1 MFLKNKIERKQHWI
15 VCMAAALLGIVATFI
30 ARILIGGIAFFSNLF
45 YLHKFSI
52 SEFHFTDIKLAP
64 WTISIPVIGGVL
76 VGLIARFGSA
86 GIRGHGIPEAMEKVL
101 YGDSRIPRRMTF
113 LKPFASALAIGT
125 GGPFGAEGP
134 IIATGASLGSW
145 LGRLKIFSVHSSKD
159 RKILLAAGAAAGMTA
174 IFGTPLSAIFISIEL
189 LLFEFSAST
198 FVPVVIAVGVA
209 YTIRL
214 SSGFTQPVFMMDF
227 MPAEFGYNMFYYF
240 LIGALTGGVAC
251 FISKLVFWI
260 EDQFEKL
267 SIHWMYWPA
276 IGGIVVG
283 VVGYLE
289 PRSLGVGYD
298 NITTALHAKLFI
310 GSALALFFWKLVSWA
325 VALGS
330 GTSGGTLAPLLTF
343 GSSLG
348 LAFGIIGQGLFPEL
362 GIRPEVCALVG
373 MSAMF
378 AGATR
383 AILTSTVFAL
393 ESTGVGFGI
402 APLLLG
408 NSAAYLISLIF
419 MEETIMT
426 EKLAR
431 KGKKVPS
438 EYFHVRDE
446 WRQKINA
453 TLKE

>member
-1 MFLKNKIERKQHWI
+1 MDGSMFLKNKIERSQLW
-15 VCMAAALLGIVATFI
+15 LLCLASSFLAVVASLV
-30 ARILIGGIAFFSNLF
+30 ARILIAGISLFTNLF
-45 YLHKFSI
+45 YLKSFSI
-52 SEFHFTDIKLAP
+52 EEFHFTNITLTP
-64 WTISIPVIGGVL
+64 WSIFIPIVGGVL

-101 YGDSRIPRRMTF
+101 YGDSRIPRRITF

-145 LGRLKIFSVHSSKD
+145 LGRLKIFSETSSKD

-174 IFGTPLSAIFISIEL
+174 IFGTPLSAVFISIEL

-198 FVPVVIAVGVA
+198 FVPVVVAVGTA

-214 SSGFTQPVFMMDF
+214 ATGFVHPVFMMDF
-227 MPAEFGYNMFYYF
+227 IPAKFSYNMFYYF
-240 LIGALTGGVAC
+240 IVGALTGGTAC
-251 FISKLVFWI
+251 FISKTVFWI

-283 VVGYLE
+283 VIGYIE
-289 PRSLGVGYD
+289 PKSLGVGYE
-298 NITTALHAKLFI
+298 NITAALHAKLLI
-310 GSALALFFWKLVSWA
+310 SSALSLFFWKFISWA
-325 VALGS
+325 IALGS

-348 LAFGIIGQGLFPEL
+348 LALGIIGQNLFPEL
-362 GIRPEVCALVG
+362 GIRAELCALVG

-378 AGATR
+378 TGATR
-383 AILTSTVFAL
+383 AVLTSTVFAL
-393 ESTGVGFGI
+393 ESTGLSFGI

-419 MEETIMT
+419 MKETIMT
-426 EKLAR
+426 EKLVR
-431 KGKKVPS
+431 KGKHVPS
-438 EYFHVRDE
+438 EYFH
-446 WRQKINA
+446 
-453 TLKE
+453 LKNEIKEI

>member
-1 MFLKNKIERKQHWI
+1 MYFKNKVERKQLWL
-15 VCMAAALLGIVATFI
+15 VCLAASFLGIIATFVATM
-30 ARILIGGIAFFSNLF
+30 LLNGISFFSNLF
-45 YLHKFSI
+45 YLHKI
-52 SEFHFTDIKLAP
+52 SFEEFHFSSVTFTP
-64 WTISIPVIGGVL
+64 WSIGIPVVGGIL

-101 YGDSRIPRRMTF
+101 YGDSRIPRRITF

-145 LGRLKIFSVHSSKD
+145 IGRHKIFSNTSSKD

-174 IFGTPLSAIFISIEL
+174 IFGTPLSAIFLSIEL

-198 FVPVVIAVGVA
+198 FVPVVVAVGIA

-214 SSGFTQPVFMMDF
+214 FSGSTHPVFMMDF
-227 MPAEFGYNMFYYF
+227 MPPEFGYNMFFYF
-240 LIGALTGGVAC
+240 LIGAITGGVAC
-251 FISKLVFWI
+251 FISKMVFWV

-267 SIHWMYWPA
+267 PIHWMYWPA

-283 VVGYLE
+283 VVGYIE

-298 NITTALHAKLFI
+298 NITLALHAKLLI
-310 GSALALFFWKLVSWA
+310 SSALSLAFWKLISWA

-348 LAFGIIGQGLFPEL
+348 LALGIIAQGFFPEL
-362 GIRPEVCALVG
+362 GIRPEMCAVVG

-393 ESTGVGFGI
+393 ESTGAGFGV

-408 NSAAYLISLIF
+408 NCAAYLISLIF

-431 KGKKVPS
+431 KGKHVPS
-438 EYFHVRDE
+438 EYFFV
-446 WRQKINA
+446 K
-453 TLKE
+453 K